1 MNEAEALELVQVA
14 FKTLLTA
21 SSPIVLTAMV
31 VGTLI
36 ALLQALTQVQE
47 MTLTFIPKIVMVLII
62 ASMTAPFMASQI
74 NSLALLSFSKISA
87 GG

>member
-74 NSLALLSFSKISA
+74 NSLALLSFSKISS
-87 GG
+87 GS

>member
-47 MTLTFIPKIVMVLII
+47 MTLTFIPKIVMVLIV

-74 NSLALLSFSKISA
+74 NSLALLSFSKISS

>member
-31 VGTLI
+31 VGTFI